1 MRAEVWRTLAEPISI
16 ASEALARN
24 RDQMGIPSPA
34 VRRNEIIG
42 VLSLAVDFAIGQ
54 PVGYGLRAAVGSMS
68 VARDMGCDEAL
79 AAESYYQGLL
89 QASGC
94 NAETDV
100 LNALFGDE
108 ILLRQDVVR
117 IERADPGQMLTLLLT
132 HVGSGRED
140 LTPQAP
146 GDAAFKAIMGAA
158 NKVFHSHCETA
169 SRLAARLGLSN
180 AVQRNLSQTHERW
193 DGAGIPD
200 GLAGD
205 AIALPVRIATVVHH
219 CIRLGGFLP
228 AEQVAERV
236 RSRSGAAYDPA
247 VIDAVLP
254 KLSLLLAAT
263 DDEAAWQR
271 AICDFPPDDVSL
283 SDAELDGACEVLA
296 DFIDLKSPAIAGHS
310 RAVSALADAAA
321 SIARLSAEDRVLVR
335 RAALVHDLGYSAIP
349 GPQRLSRTGTE
360 QSRLHP
366 YYAERL
372 LSRAPGLAPIGAVIA
387 QHHERLDGSG
397 FHRACRGPDLSSA
410 SRLLAAADAYQ
421 TWTETRAGREA
432 LSPQRAAIAL
442 REEARR
448 GALCGDAV
456 AAVLEAAGL
465 GGRAKKVTYV
475 AGLTEREIEVLKALA
490 RGGANKDIAL
500 ELGLSPKTVDNHIQ
514 SIYAKSGVKTRGG
527 ATLFAL
533 EHGLLRPGSAET

>member
-1 MRAEVWRTLAEPISI
+1 MATSA
-16 ASEALARN
+16 
-24 RDQMGIPSPA
+24 PA

-54 PVGYGLRAAVGSMS
+54 PVGYGLRSAVGSMS
-68 VARDMGCDEAL
+68 VARAIGCDEAL

-108 ILLRQDVVR
+108 IGLRQEVVR
-117 IERADPGQMLTLLLT
+117 IERADPAQMLSLLLT
-132 HVGSGRED
+132 HVGDGREGPP
-140 LTPQAP
+140 PQTP
-146 GDAAFKAIMGAA
+146 GDAAFSAIMGAA

-169 SRLAARLGLSN
+169 SKLAERLGLSI

-193 DGAGIPD
+193 DGKGIPI

-228 AEQVAERV
+228 VEQVAERV
-236 RSRSGAAYDPA
+236 RSRSGFAYDPEI
-247 VIDAVLP
+247 VEAVLP
-254 KLSLLLAAT
+254 HLLRLLAET
-263 DDEAAWQR
+263 NDELAWRQ
-271 AICDFPPDDVSL
+271 AICNFPPDDISL
-283 SDAELDGACEVLA
+283 SGAELDIACEVLA

-310 RAVSALADAAA
+310 RAVGALADAAA
-321 SIARLSAEDRVLVR
+321 QVVNFSAEDRATVR
-335 RAALVHDLGYSAIP
+335 RAGLVHDLGYAAIP
-349 GPQRLSRTGTE
+349 GPQRLLPIGSE

-372 LSRAPGLAPIGAVIA
+372 LHRAPGLAPISVVIA

-397 FHRACRGPDLSSA
+397 FHRACRGPDLSAA

-421 TWTETRAGREA
+421 TLTEARHGREA
-432 LSPQRAAIAL
+432 FTSKQAAQKL
-442 REEARR
+442 RDDARS
-448 GALCGDAV
+448 GKLCGEAV
-456 AAVLEAAGL
+456 AAVLEAAGQT
-465 GGRAKKVTYV
+465 GRARKVTHV
-475 AGLTEREIEVLKALA
+475 GGLTAREIEVLQALA
-490 RGGANKDIAL
+490 RGGSNKDIAR
-500 ELGLSPKTVDNHIQ
+500 ELALSPKTVDNHIQ
-514 SIYAKSGVKTRGG
+514 SIYSKVGVKTRGG

-533 EHGLLRPGSAET
+533 ERGLLQPGKP

>member
-1 MRAEVWRTLAEPISI
+1 MGPPNSNAGTMT
-16 ASEALARN
+16 ASAAR
-24 RDQMGIPSPA
+24 

-54 PVGYGLRAAVGSMS
+54 AVGYGLRSAVASMA
-68 VARDMGCDEAL
+68 VARDLGCDEAI

-108 ILLRQDVVR
+108 ILLRQDVAR
-117 IERADPGQMLTLLLT
+117 IERADPSQMLTLLMT
-132 HVGSGRED
+132 HVGSGREG
-140 LTPQAP
+140 LTPQSA
-146 GDAAFKAIMGAA
+146 GDEAFRTIMGAA
-158 NKVFHSHCETA
+158 NRVFHSHCETA
-169 SRLAARLGLSN
+169 SKLAERLGLSK
-180 AVQRNLSQTHERW
+180 AVQRNLGQTHERW
-193 DGAGIPD
+193 DGAGIPE
-200 GLAGD
+200 GLSGE
-205 AIALPVRIATVVHH
+205 AIGLPVRIATVVHH
-219 CIRLGGFLP
+219 CIRLGGFLA

-247 VIDAVLP
+247 IVDAVLP
-254 KLSLLLAAT
+254 RIGELLADA
-263 DDEAAWQR
+263 DDGAAWEK
-271 AICDFPPDDVSL
+271 AICDFPPDDISL
-283 SDAELDGACEVLA
+283 SDAELDAACEVLA

-321 SIARLSAEDRVLVR
+321 KVAKLSEQDRALVR
-335 RAALVHDLGYSAIP
+335 RAALLHDLGYAAIP
-349 GPQRLSRTGTE
+349 GPQRLKQAGSE
-360 QSRLHP
+360 QARLHP

-372 LSRAPGLAPIGAVIA
+372 LHRAPGLAPIGVVIA

-397 FHRACRGPDLSSA
+397 FHRACRGPDLSKA
-410 SRLLAAADAYQ
+410 SRLLAAADTYE
-421 TWTETRAGREA
+421 TLTENRGKREA
-432 LSPQRAAIAL
+432 LSPQKAALAL

-465 GGRAKKVTYV
+465 GGRSKKVTHI
-475 AGLTEREIEVLKALA
+475 AGLTAREIEVLQALA
-490 RGGANKDIAL
+490 RGGATKDIASDL
-500 ELGLSPKTVDNHIQ
+500 ELSPKTVDNHIQ
-514 SIYAKSGVKTRGG
+514 SIYAKLGVKTRGG

-533 EHGLLRPGSAET
+533 ERGLLQPGKA

>member
-1 MRAEVWRTLAEPISI
+1 VTNTVPT
-16 ASEALARN
+16 
-24 RDQMGIPSPA
+24 

-54 PVGYGLRAAVGSMS
+54 PVGYGLRSAVASMG

-117 IERADPGQMLTLLLT
+117 IERADPGQMLALLLS
-132 HVGSGRED
+132 HVGTGREG

-146 GDAAFKAIMGAA
+146 GDAIFNAIMGAA

-169 SRLAARLGLSN
+169 SKLAERLGLSS

-193 DGAGIPD
+193 DGKGIPD
-200 GLAGD
+200 GIAGD
-205 AIALPVRIATVVHH
+205 AIALPVRIATIVHH
-219 CIRLGGFLP
+219 CVRLGGFL
-228 AEQVAERV
+228 AIEQVAERV
-236 RSRSGAAYDPA
+236 RSRSGAAYDP
-247 VIDAVLP
+247 VVVDAVLP
-254 KLSLLLAAT
+254 RLPLLLEET
-263 DDEAAWQR
+263 DDSAAWQR

-283 SDAELDGACEVLA
+283 SDAELDAACEVLA

-310 RAVSALADAAA
+310 RAVSMLADAAA
-321 SIARLSAEDRVLVR
+321 EVGKFAAEDRALVR
-335 RAALVHDLGYSAIP
+335 RAGLVHDLGYTAIP
-349 GPQRLSRTGTE
+349 APQRLSQGSE
-360 QSRLHP
+360 QARLHP

-372 LSRAPGLAPIGAVIA
+372 LHRAPGLAPIGAVIA

-397 FHRACRGPDLSSA
+397 FHRACRGPELPAA
-410 SRLLAAADAYQ
+410 SRLLAAADIYQ
-421 TWTETRAGREA
+421 TLTETRGGREA
-432 LSPQRAAIAL
+432 LSPKQAAQRL
-442 REEARR
+442 RDDARG
-448 GALCGDAV
+448 GALCGEAV
-456 AAVLEAAGL
+456 AAVLEAAGQT
-465 GGRAKKVTYV
+465 GRAKKVTYA
-475 AGLTEREIEVLKALA
+475 AGLTAREIEVLQALA
-490 RGGANKDIAL
+490 RGGANKEIARDL
-500 ELGLSPKTVDNHIQ
+500 ALSPKTVDNHIQ
-514 SIYAKSGVKTRGG
+514 SVYSKLGVKTRGG

-533 EHGLLRPGSAET
+533 ERGLLQPGKT